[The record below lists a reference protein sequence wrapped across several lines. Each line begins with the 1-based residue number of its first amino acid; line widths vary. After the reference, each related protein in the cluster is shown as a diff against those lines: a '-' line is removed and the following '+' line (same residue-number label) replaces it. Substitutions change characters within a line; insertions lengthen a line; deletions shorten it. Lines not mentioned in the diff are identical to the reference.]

1 MYFTRIVYNTRILK
15 YKGGLRVYHE
25 SMVRMLLTA
34 LPPNRGSAA
43 QSDLLG
49 GSVRRPTHQRR
60 QSAEVN
66 NISLGSTPRS
76 VRQNVLA
83 DREAL

>member
-1 MYFTRIVYNTRILK
+1 MTISDSPF
-15 YKGGLRVYHE
+15 
-25 SMVRMLLTA
+25 LTLQNA
-34 LPPNRGSAA
+34 TDRPPPNRGSAA
-43 QSDLLG
+43 QADLLG

-60 QSAEVN
+60 QSAEAN